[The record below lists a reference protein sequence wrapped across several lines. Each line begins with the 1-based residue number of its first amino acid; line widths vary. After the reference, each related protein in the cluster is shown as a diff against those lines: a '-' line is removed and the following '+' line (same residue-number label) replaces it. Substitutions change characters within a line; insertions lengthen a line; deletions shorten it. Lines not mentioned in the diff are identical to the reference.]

1 MKEELIK
8 LTRSEKP
15 EKNYNKNG
23 YLIKCIGYGMA
34 AREWLKEKF
43 WQHLDTLDIV
53 LLSYFGNRSYH
64 GSEENLAK
72 WKTDYFCENID
83 KGPLAFILPY
93 LYDDNEMDVFDWGW
107 QRIQSIDVYWC
118 DENGI
123 QYKEKLPK
131 IEDIFDNID
140 ELISYVKKEIQ
151 VLRPPYSDEEGE
163 LVQPWEIDEAREV
176 LEQAG
181 WDEQELRYLK
191 WYGCDRA
198 FGACIEI
205 PQKFADY
212 MCKKFDENN
221 PTDKLVLNHILNGLK
236 IANQKC
242 RSLSFNGPQGMCGT
256 YIYRSSKEI
265 LNNLDWDIDEDSIVR
280 MPDGRIY
287 TLHEGD

>member
-15 EKNYNKNG
+15 EENYDKNR

-34 AREWLKEKF
+34 AHEWLKEKS
-43 WQHLDTLDIV
+43 WSHLDNLDIV

-72 WKTDYFCENID
+72 WKTTYFYEDID

-93 LYDDNEMDVFDWGW
+93 LYDDREMNVFDWGW
-107 QRIQSIDVYWC
+107 QKIQSINIYWC
-118 DENGI
+118 DENGN
-123 QYKEKLPK
+123 QYEEKLPK

-140 ELISYVKKEIQ
+140 ELVSYVKREIK
-151 VLRPPYSDEEGE
+151 VIRPYFSDEEGE

-176 LEQAG
+176 LKQAG
-181 WDEQELRYLK
+181 WNEQELRYLK

-198 FGACIEI
+198 FGACIEVH
-205 PQKFADY
+205 QKFADY

-221 PTDKLVLNHILNGLK
+221 PTDKLVLNHILKGLK

-242 RSLSFNGPQGMCGT
+242 RSLGWNGPQGMCGT
-256 YIYRSSKEI
+256 YIYRSSEEI
-265 LNNLDWDIDEDSIVR
+265 LNNLDWEIDEDSIVR

-287 TLHEGD
+287 ILHEGD

>member
-1 MKEELIK
+1 MEEELIK

-34 AREWLKEKF
+34 AHEWLKEKF

-64 GSEENLAK
+64 GSEEDLAK
-72 WKTDYFCENID
+72 WKTKYFYEDID

-107 QRIQSIDVYWC
+107 QRIQSIEVYWC

-123 QYKEKLPK
+123 QYEEKLPK

-140 ELISYVKKEIQ
+140 ELVSYVKKEIK

-163 LVQPWEIDEAREV
+163 LIQPWEIDEAREV
-176 LEQAG
+176 LKQAG

-198 FGACIEI
+198 FGACIEVH
-205 PQKFADY
+205 QKFANY

-221 PTDKLVLNHILNGLK
+221 PTDKLVLDHILRGLK

-242 RSLSFNGPQGMCGT
+242 RSLGFNGPQGMCGT
-256 YIYRSSKEI
+256 YIYRSSEEI

>member
-15 EKNYNKNG
+15 EKNYDKNR

-34 AREWLKEKF
+34 AHEWLKEKS
-43 WQHLDTLDIV
+43 WSHLDNLDIV

-72 WKTDYFCENID
+72 WKTTYFYEDID

-93 LYDDNEMDVFDWGW
+93 LYDDREMNVFDWGW
-107 QRIQSIDVYWC
+107 QKIQSINIYWC
-118 DENGI
+118 DENGN
-123 QYKEKLPK
+123 QYEEKLPK

-140 ELISYVKKEIQ
+140 ELVSYVKREIK
-151 VLRPPYSDEEGE
+151 VIRPYFSDEEGE

-176 LEQAG
+176 LKQAG
-181 WDEQELRYLK
+181 WNEQELRYLK

-198 FGACIEI
+198 FGACIEVH
-205 PQKFADY
+205 QKFVDY

-221 PTDKLVLNHILNGLK
+221 PTDNLVLNHILKGLK

-242 RSLSFNGPQGMCGT
+242 RSLGWNGPQGMCGT
-256 YIYRSSKEI
+256 YIYRSSEEI

-287 TLHEGD
+287 VLHEGD

>member
-1 MKEELIK
+1 MDLSKIK
-8 LTRSEKP
+8 LERNLEP

-23 YLIKCIGYGMA
+23 YLIRCIGYGMA
-34 AREWLKEKF
+34 SCEWLKEKF
-43 WQHLDTLDIV
+43 WRHLDTLDIV

-64 GSEENLAK
+64 GSEEDLAK
-72 WKTDYFCENID
+72 WKTKYFYEDID

-93 LYDDNEMDVFDWGW
+93 LYDDREVDVFDWGW
-107 QRIQSIDVYWC
+107 QRIQSINVYWC

-123 QYKEKLPK
+123 QYEEKLPK

-140 ELISYVKKEIQ
+140 ELVSYVKKEIK

-198 FGACIEI
+198 FGACIKVH
-205 PQKFADY
+205 QKFVNY
-212 MCKKFDENN
+212 MCKKFDEND
-221 PTDKLVLNHILNGLK
+221 PTDKLVLDHILRGLK
-236 IANQKC
+236 EANQKC
-242 RSLSFNGPQGMCGT
+242 RSLGFNGPQGMCGT
-256 YIYRSSKEI
+256 YIYRSSQ
-265 LNNLDWDIDEDSIVR
+265 DIINDFEPDEDSIVR
-280 MPDGRIY
+280 MSDGRIY
-287 TLHEGD
+287 ILHEGD

>member
-15 EKNYNKNG
+15 ETNYNKNG

-53 LLSYFGNRSYH
+53 LLAYFGNRSYH
-64 GSEENLAK
+64 GSEKDLAK
-72 WKTDYFCENID
+72 WKTKYFYEDID

-93 LYDDNEMDVFDWGW
+93 LYDDREVDVFDWGW
-107 QRIQSIDVYWC
+107 QKIQSIEVYWC
-118 DENGI
+118 DENGT
-123 QYKEKLPK
+123 QYEEKLPK
-131 IEDIFDNID
+131 IEDIFDNIE
-140 ELISYVKKEIQ
+140 ELVSYVKKEIK
-151 VLRPPYSDEEGE
+151 VLRPPLSDDEGE
-163 LVQPWEIDEAREV
+163 LVQPWDIDEAKEV
-176 LEQAG
+176 LKQAG

-198 FGACIEI
+198 FGACIKVH
-205 PQKFADY
+205 QKFANY
-212 MCKKFDENN
+212 MCKKFDEND
-221 PTDKLVLNHILNGLK
+221 PTDKLVLDHILRGLK
-236 IANQKC
+236 EVNQKC
-242 RSLSFNGPQGMCGT
+242 HSLGFNGPQGMCGT
-256 YIYRSSKEI
+256 YIYRSSEEI
-265 LNNLDWDIDEDSIVR
+265 LNNLDWDMDEDSIVR

>member
-34 AREWLKEKF
+34 AREWLKEKS
-43 WQHLDTLDIV
+43 WSHLDNLDIV

-64 GSEENLAK
+64 GSEEDLAK
-72 WKTDYFCENID
+72 WKVKYFYEDID

-107 QRIQSIDVYWC
+107 QKIQSIDVYWC
-118 DENGI
+118 DENGV
-123 QYKEKLPK
+123 QYEEKLPK

-140 ELISYVKKEIQ
+140 ELVSYVKKEIKII
-151 VLRPPYSDEEGE
+151 RPYISDEEGE

-176 LEQAG
+176 LKQAG
-181 WDEQELRYLK
+181 WNKQELRYLK
-191 WYGCDRA
+191 WYGCDRG
-198 FGACIEI
+198 FGACIEVH
-205 PQKFADY
+205 QKFVDY
-212 MCKKFDENN
+212 MCEKFDENN
-221 PTDKLVLNHILNGLK
+221 PTDKLVLNHILKGLK
-236 IANQKC
+236 VANQKC
-242 RSLSFNGPQGMCGT
+242 RSLGWNGPQGMCGT
-256 YIYRSSKEI
+256 YIYRSSEEI
-265 LNNLDWDIDEDSIVR
+265 LKNLDWDIDEDSIVR

>member
-8 LTRSEKP
+8 LVRSEKP

-34 AREWLKEKF
+34 AREWLKEKS
-43 WQHLDTLDIV
+43 WSHLDNLDIV

-72 WKTDYFCENID
+72 WKVKYFYEDID

-107 QRIQSIDVYWC
+107 QKIQSIDVYWC

-123 QYKEKLPK
+123 QYEEKLPK

-140 ELISYVKKEIQ
+140 ELVSYVKKEIKII
-151 VLRPPYSDEEGE
+151 RPYISDEEGE

-176 LEQAG
+176 LKQAG
-181 WDEQELRYLK
+181 WNKQELRYLK
-191 WYGCDRA
+191 WYGCDRG
-198 FGACIEI
+198 FGACIEVH
-205 PQKFADY
+205 QKFVDY
-212 MCKKFDENN
+212 MCKKFDEND
-221 PTDKLVLNHILNGLK
+221 PTDKLVLNHILGGLK

-242 RSLSFNGPQGMCGT
+242 RSLGWNGPQGMCGT
-256 YIYRSSKEI
+256 YIYRSSEEI

>member
-8 LTRSEKP
+8 LIRSEKP

-34 AREWLKEKF
+34 AREWLKEKS
-43 WQHLDTLDIV
+43 WSHLDNLDIV

-72 WKTDYFCENID
+72 WKVKYFYEDID

-107 QRIQSIDVYWC
+107 QKIQSIDVYWC

-123 QYKEKLPK
+123 QYEEKLPK

-140 ELISYVKKEIQ
+140 ELVSYVKKEIKII
-151 VLRPPYSDEEGE
+151 RPYISDEEGE

-176 LEQAG
+176 LKQAG
-181 WDEQELRYLK
+181 WNKQELRYLK
-191 WYGCDRA
+191 WYGCDRG
-198 FGACIEI
+198 FGACIEVH
-205 PQKFADY
+205 QKFVDY
-212 MCKKFDENN
+212 MCKKFDEND
-221 PTDKLVLNHILNGLK
+221 PTDKLVLNHILGGLK

-242 RSLSFNGPQGMCGT
+242 RSLGWNGPQGMCGT
-256 YIYRSSKEI
+256 YIYRSSEEI

>member
-8 LTRSEKP
+8 LTKSEKP
-15 EKNYNKNG
+15 EKNFNKNR

-34 AREWLKEKF
+34 ANEWLKEQS
-43 WQHLDTLDIV
+43 WSHLNNLDIV
-53 LLSYFGNRSYH
+53 LLSYFGDRSYH

-72 WKTDYFCENID
+72 WKVEYFCENID

-93 LYDDNEMDVFDWGW
+93 LYDDREMDVFDWGW
-107 QRIQSIDVYWC
+107 QRIQSINIYWC

-123 QYKEKLPK
+123 QYEEKLPK

-140 ELISYVKKEIQ
+140 ELVSYVKKEIQ

-163 LVQPWEIDEAREV
+163 LIQPWEIDEAREV
-176 LEQAG
+176 LKQAG
-181 WDEQELRYLK
+181 WNEQELRYLK

-198 FGACIEI
+198 FGACIEVH
-205 PQKFADY
+205 QKFVNY

-221 PTDKLVLNHILNGLK
+221 PTDKLVLNHILDGLK

-242 RSLSFNGPQGMCGT
+242 RSLSWNGPQGMCGT
-256 YIYRSSKEI
+256 YIYRSSEEI
-265 LNNLDWDIDEDSIVR
+265 LNNLDGNIDEDSIVR

-287 TLHEGD
+287 ILHEGD

>member
-15 EKNYNKNG
+15 EKNFNKNR

-34 AREWLKEKF
+34 ANEWLKEKS
-43 WQHLDTLDIV
+43 WSHLDNLDIV
-53 LLSYFGNRSYH
+53 LLSYFGDRSYH

-72 WKTDYFCENID
+72 WKVKYFCEDID
-83 KGPLAFILPY
+83 KGPLTFILPY
-93 LYDDNEMDVFDWGW
+93 LYDDREMDVFDWGW
-107 QRIQSIDVYWC
+107 QRIQSINIYWC

-123 QYKEKLPK
+123 QYEEKLPK

-140 ELISYVKKEIQ
+140 ELVSYVKKEIQ

-163 LVQPWEIDEAREV
+163 LIQPWEIEEAREV
-176 LEQAG
+176 LKQAG
-181 WDEQELRYLK
+181 WNEQELRYLK
-191 WYGCDRA
+191 WYGRDRA
-198 FGACIEI
+198 FGACIEVH
-205 PQKFADY
+205 QKFVNY

-221 PTDKLVLNHILNGLK
+221 PTDNLVLNRILDGLK

-242 RSLSFNGPQGMCGT
+242 CSLSWNGPQGMCGT
-256 YIYRSSKEI
+256 YIYRSSEEI
-265 LNNLDWDIDEDSIVR
+265 LNNLDGDIDEDSIVR

-287 TLHEGD
+287 ILHEGD

>member
-8 LTRSEKP
+8 LTRSKLP
-15 EKNYNKNG
+15 ETNFNKNR
-23 YLIKCIGYGMA
+23 YLIRCIGYGMA
-34 AREWLKEKF
+34 AHEWLKEES
-43 WQHLDTLDIV
+43 WSYLDNLDIV

-72 WKTDYFCENID
+72 WKTRYFYEDID

-93 LYDDNEMDVFDWGW
+93 LYDDREMNIFDWGW
-107 QRIQSIDVYWC
+107 QKIQSIDVYWC
-118 DENGI
+118 DENGV
-123 QYKEKLPK
+123 QYKENLPK

-140 ELISYVKKEIQ
+140 ELVSYVKKEIK
-151 VLRPPYSDEEGE
+151 VIRPYISDEEGE

-176 LEQAG
+176 LKQAG
-181 WDEQELRYLK
+181 WNEQELRYLK
-191 WYGCDRA
+191 WYGCDRG
-198 FGACIEI
+198 FGACIEVH
-205 PQKFADY
+205 QKFADY

-221 PTDKLVLNHILNGLK
+221 PTDKLVLNHILKGLK

-242 RSLSFNGPQGMCGT
+242 RSLGWNGPQGMCGT
-256 YIYRSSKEI
+256 YIYRSSEEI
-265 LNNLDWDIDEDSIVR
+265 LNNLGWNIDEDSIVR

>member
-34 AREWLKEKF
+34 AQEWLKEKF

-64 GSEENLAK
+64 GSEEDLIK
-72 WKTDYFCENID
+72 WKTKYFYEDID

-93 LYDDNEMDVFDWGW
+93 LYDDNEVDVFDWGW
-107 QRIQSIDVYWC
+107 QKIQSIEIYWC
-118 DENGI
+118 DENGV
-123 QYKEKLPK
+123 QYEEKLPK

-140 ELISYVKKEIQ
+140 ELVSYVKKEIK
-151 VLRPPYSDEEGE
+151 VLRPPIIDEEGE

-176 LEQAG
+176 LKQAG

-198 FGACIEI
+198 FGACIEVH
-205 PQKFADY
+205 QKFANY

-221 PTDKLVLNHILNGLK
+221 PTDKLVLDHILRGLK

-242 RSLSFNGPQGMCGT
+242 RSLGWNGPQGMCGT
-256 YIYRSSKEI
+256 YIYRSSEEI